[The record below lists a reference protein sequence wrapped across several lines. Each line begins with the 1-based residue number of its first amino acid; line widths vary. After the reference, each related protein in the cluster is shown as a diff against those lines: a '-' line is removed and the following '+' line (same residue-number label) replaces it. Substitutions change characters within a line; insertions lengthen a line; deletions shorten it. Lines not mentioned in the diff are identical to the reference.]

1 MYLSVWLLRVI
12 ERRNGCLA
20 IRGPKI
26 LQESWDKH
34 KTVKQK
40 YVRLQITE
48 SFYVDLFGVSLYA
61 QYG

>member
-1 MYLSVWLLRVI
+1 MRTLS
-12 ERRNGCLA
+12 GCLA

-40 YVRLQITE
+40 YVVARVCAQRIL
-48 SFYVDLFGVSLYA
+48 FYVHLEIVFGLSLFA
-61 QYG
+61 QNV